1 MAGRYLI
8 GMEVIA
14 LSQKLLGRV
23 AALMFVAAG
32 LADLC
37 TRPLS
42 HPEGVNTP
50 AIVAIDVTIIIG
62 GAMLFFVPWQRWRR
76 SALLIFVPIALVCV
90 AFRNWALGPDNPTYA
105 MYFVVTTAWVG
116 VAFRSG
122 TARACAPL
130 IAGAYIVPLML
141 HHEPLGPGLGYAV
154 VTVSVCVVVGE
165 ALAWLAARLRT
176 TEKTDAARL
185 QDMQRLVGAS
195 EDLARGLDSSNAD
208 DTVSRLAK
216 LLLRARGASVILLP
230 LARAEEP
237 EESAEVAEARSEGRL
252 AWGYGGRSLAVPLTG
267 TAGVIGVIEVRG
279 LRRDDGDYTADLAR
293 AFATQVA
300 LALERLWGTESL
312 IDASLR
318 DELTG
323 LGNRRSASAALGRVA
338 PDDALV
344 MIDLD
349 LFKRVNDEF
358 GHAAGDDVLRRL
370 GSFLREAV
378 RDADT
383 CARYGG
389 EEFVLVLR
397 QAGDRARDIIDRL
410 REDWNATL
418 PPTTFSAGIAVHRA
432 GRAPGATLRLADA
445 ALYEAKRAGR
455 DRVISDSNLPP
466 GSVSYADPSFADGT
480 DHQDTDGV
488 AVAVRAD

>member
-1 MAGRYLI
+1 
-8 GMEVIA
+8 
-14 LSQKLLGRV
+14 
-23 AALMFVAAG
+23 MFVAAG
-32 LADLC
+32 LADLSA
-37 TRPLS
+37 RPLS

-50 AIVAIDVTIIIG
+50 AIIAIDVTVIIG
-62 GAMLFFVPWQRWRR
+62 GVVLFFVPWQRWRR
-76 SALLIFVPIALVCV
+76 SALLVFVPIALVSV
-90 AFRNWALGPDNPTYA
+90 GFRNWALGPDNPTYA
-105 MYFVVTTAWVG
+105 MYFVVAMAWVG
-116 VAFRSG
+116 VTFRGG
-122 TARACAPL
+122 TASACAPL
-130 IAGAYIVPLML
+130 IAGAYIVPMLL
-141 HHEPLGPGLGYAV
+141 HHESIGHAFGYLV
-154 VTVSVCVVVGE
+154 VTLSVCVVVGE
-165 ALAWLAARLRT
+165 ALAWLAARLRVA
-176 TEKTDAARL
+176 EKTAAARL
-185 QDMQRLVGAS
+185 QDMQLLVGAS

-208 DTVSRLAK
+208 ETVSRLAK
-216 LLLRARGASVILLP
+216 LLLRARGASVILSP

-237 EESAEVAEARSEGRL
+237 EESVEVAEARSEGRL
-252 AWGYGGRSLAVPLTG
+252 AWGYGRRSLAVPLTG
-267 TAGVIGVIEVRG
+267 AGGVIGVIEVRG
-279 LRRDDGDYTADLAR
+279 MRRDDGDYTADLAR

-300 LALERLWGTESL
+300 LAFERLWVTESL

-318 DELTG
+318 DDLTG

-358 GHAAGDDVLRRL
+358 GHAAGDDVLRGL
-370 GSFLREAV
+370 GAFLRAAV

-397 QAGDRARDIIDRL
+397 QAGDRARDVIDRL

-432 GRAPGATLRLADA
+432 GRAPGATLRLADS

-455 DRVISDSNLPP
+455 DCVISDSNLPP
-466 GSVSYADPSFADGT
+466 GAPLPAGPLPAEDAEYRDAGSVTS
-480 DHQDTDGV
+480 
-488 AVAVRAD
+488 AVRAD

>member
-1 MAGRYLI
+1 MAA
-8 GMEVIA
+8 IA
-14 LSQKLLGRV
+14 LSQELLGRV

-32 LADLC
+32 LADLLS
-37 TRPLS
+37 RPMS
-42 HPEGVNTP
+42 HPEGVN
-50 AIVAIDVTIIIG
+50 AGAMVAIDITIVVVG
-62 GAMLFFVPWQRWRR
+62 GMVFFVPWQRWRR
-76 SALLIFVPIALVCV
+76 SALFAYVPVALVSV

-105 MYFVVTTAWVG
+105 MYFVVTMAWVG
-116 VAFRSG
+116 VTFRSG
-122 TARACAPL
+122 TASACAPL
-130 IAGAYIVPLML
+130 IGGAYVVPMLM
-141 HHEPLGPGLGYAV
+141 HHESMNHAIGYLV
-154 VTVSVCVVVGE
+154 VTLSVCVVVGE
-165 ALAWLAARLRT
+165 ALSWLAGRLRVA
-176 TEKTDAARL
+176 EKVDAARL

-195 EDLARGLDSSNAD
+195 EDLARGLDGSNAD
-208 DTVSRLAK
+208 ATVSRLAK
-216 LLLRARGASVILLP
+216 ILLRARGASVVLSPMAI
-230 LARAEEP
+230 AAEP
-237 EESAEVAEARSEGRL
+237 DQSLEVAAARSDGRL
-252 AWGYGGRSLAVPLTG
+252 AWGEGHHSLAVPLIG
-267 TAGVIGVIEVRG
+267 SAGVIGVIEVRG
-279 LRRDDGDYTADLAR
+279 LRHDDADYTADLAR

-300 LALERLWGTESL
+300 LAFERLWVTESL

-370 GSFLREAV
+370 GAFLREAV
-378 RDADT
+378 RDADA

-397 QAGDRARDIIDRL
+397 QAGDRAVDIIDRL
-410 REDWNATL
+410 REEWNATL

-432 GRAPGATLRLADA
+432 SRAPGATLRLADA

-455 DRVISDSNLPP
+455 DRVVADSESTS
-466 GSVSYADPSFADGT
+466 G
-480 DHQDTDGV
+480 
-488 AVAVRAD
+488 AVPHLGLSRA